1 MNKKEE
7 RFADLS
13 GADNLIVEGYA
24 AIFEKETTLFSYDGI
39 DYKEIIDRNA
49 FQGADL
55 SDVVFKYNHSN
66 DFLIL
71 ARTTNNTLQLTV
83 DDIGLKITA
92 NLADIQ
98 AGKDLYG
105 LIKRQDI
112 NKMSFA
118 FTVREESYDTKTHT
132 RRILKFDKVFDVSA
146 VDIPAYS
153 DTTITARN
161 YFKAQNELKERL
173 ILLTY

>member
-1 MNKKEE
+1 M
-7 RFADLS
+7 
-13 GADNLIVEGYA
+13 IVEGYA